1 MRPSAVGSPVK
12 CVMLGAVTLAPWLWL
27 HGQDALPVPS
37 AELGVIRCTVGSSVP
52 LVRIEGASELV
63 GDVLLTCHNVAPAI
77 GFDPRGFV
85 QADVSLSLNVDVANR
100 VGYGLGA
107 EVSDAV
113 LVVNEKNCP
122 LSSAH
127 RTFSSC
133 GSGNDTVQ
141 DPLPGLIVG
150 GLARTLRWERVAI
163 PIPGAAIGSEAGGAE
178 PATDCSGRFGV
189 PGGCHPLT
197 TTVRLTNIRVNAA
210 SLGATGGGSTAAVP
224 VEAYVS
230 VDAEDGTVQLEN
242 ARVRVAEAAPGM
254 ASTVQ
259 ALDADRLCSHG
270 ETTAEV
276 SISEGFAAAFKTAA
290 EATYHPG
297 DPGWSE
303 GYYPAADSVPGA
315 TPARSG
321 TRVSIALAGLPDGID
336 VEAPGTIACSSP
348 SGPAT
353 LELGLVAGASADG
366 RGGSVRS
373 GPSRGQ
379 RLSSEISSEVVAVYE
394 VTRASQLAREECRIP
409 FRLSRSDGANGFP
422 IGGIVTVSTRLA
434 PIGSPVADGSG
445 RQLFAF
451 SRPAVMPSF
460 PLRACGTT
468 LFFPFVTNR
477 SNFDTAIVIA
487 NTSADP
493 LGSRYQSGRC
503 TLRYHGSGVA
513 GQTEPSIQNTVELTA
528 GKQLAFTLSSG
539 NASQG
544 ITPLTDFQ
552 GYLVTECEFQH
563 AQGFAFVTEQVN
575 GAAIL
580 AQGYL
585 AEIVRD
591 SKAGDSD
598 PSPP

>member
-1 MRPSAVGSPVK
+1 MRPTADRSPAK
-12 CVMLGAVTLAPWLWL
+12 RMILGAVMLAPWLSL
-27 HGQDALPVPS
+27 HAQDALPLPS

-52 LVRIEGASELV
+52 LVRIEGATELV

-122 LSSAH
+122 LSSAQ
-127 RTFSSC
+127 RTFSIC

-141 DPLPGLIVG
+141 DPLPGRLVG
-150 GLARTLRWERVAI
+150 GLARTLRWEGVAI
-163 PIPGAAIGSEAGGAE
+163 PIPGAAIGTEAGGAE

-189 PGGCHPLT
+189 PGGCHPRT

-210 SLGATGGGSTAAVP
+210 PLGATGSDSTVAVP

-230 VDAEDGTVQLEN
+230 IDAEDATVQLEN
-242 ARVRVAEAAPGM
+242 ARVRLAEAAPGM
-254 ASTVQ
+254 TSSVQ

-276 SISEGFAAAFKTAA
+276 SISEGFAAAFKTAG
-290 EATYHPG
+290 EPTFHPG

-303 GYYPAADSVPGA
+303 GYYPTAGSAPDASH
-315 TPARSG
+315 ARVG

-336 VEAPGTIACSSP
+336 VEAPGAIACSSA
-348 SGPAT
+348 SGLGT

-366 RGGSVRS
+366 WGGSVRA
-373 GPSRGQ
+373 GPSRDQ
-379 RLSSEISSEVVAVYE
+379 RLSSGTASEVVAVYE
-394 VTRASQLAREECRIP
+394 VTRTNPLAREECRIP
-409 FRLSRSDGANGFP
+409 FRLSRSDRANGP
-422 IGGIVTVSTRLA
+422 SSGGLVTVSSRLA
-434 PIGSPVADGSG
+434 PSGSPVPDGSG
-445 RQLFAF
+445 RQRFAS
-451 SRPAVMPSF
+451 SRPAVTPSF
-460 PLRACGTT
+460 RLGACGTT

-513 GQTEPSIQNTVELTA
+513 GQTEPSIQNTVELAA

-544 ITPLTDFQ
+544 IAPLTDFQ

-585 AEIVRD
+585 AEVVRE
-591 SKAGDSD
+591 SKDADSD
-598 PSPP
+598 SGPP

>member
-1 MRPSAVGSPVK
+1 MRLSADRGLAKGAMIVAVG
-12 CVMLGAVTLAPWLWL
+12 LTPWLSL
-27 HGQDALPVPS
+27 RAQDAFPLPS
-37 AELGVIRCTVGSSVP
+37 TELGVIRCAASASVP

-63 GDVLLTCHNVAPAI
+63 GDILLTCHNVGPAV
-77 GFDPRGFV
+77 GFEPLGFV

-127 RTFSSC
+127 RTFSRC
-133 GSGNDTVQ
+133 DSGDETVQ
-141 DPLPGLIVG
+141 DPMPGRLASG
-150 GLARTLRWERVAI
+150 FARTVRWEGVAI
-163 PIPGAAIGSEAGGAE
+163 PVPGAAIGSEVAGAE
-178 PATDCSGRFGV
+178 PVTDCLGRFGV
-189 PGGCHPLT
+189 RGGCHPGT

-210 SLGATGGGSTAAVP
+210 QLGATGGGSGAAIG

-230 VDAEDGTVQLEN
+230 VDAADGIMQLEN
-242 ARVRVAEAAPGM
+242 SRLRVAEAAPGIV
-254 ASTVQ
+254 STAR
-259 ALDADRLCSHG
+259 ALDPDRLCSHG
-270 ETTAEV
+270 ETTAEIL
-276 SISEGFAAAFKTAA
+276 ISEGFASAFKTVGGP
-290 EATYHPG
+290 TFRPG
-297 DPGWSE
+297 SPGWTE
-303 GYYPAADSVPGA
+303 GYYPSSSPDAGV
-315 TPARSG
+315 G
-321 TRVSIALAGLPDGID
+321 TRVSIALTGLPEGIE
-336 VEAPGTIACSSP
+336 VHAPAAVACSSP
-348 SGPAT
+348 PGTGT
-353 LELGLVAGASADG
+353 LEFGLVVGAGADG
-366 RGGSVRS
+366 SGGSVRS
-373 GPSRGQ
+373 GQSGDQ
-379 RLSSEISSEVVAVYE
+379 RLASELATEAVAVYE
-394 VTRASQLAREECRIP
+394 VTRASPLVTEECQIP
-409 FRLSRSDGANGFP
+409 FRLSRPDGATAP
-422 IGGIVTVSTRLA
+422 PSGGNVAVSARLA
-434 PIGSPVADGSG
+434 PIGSPVNDSSG
-445 RQLFAF
+445 GQRFVS
-451 SRPAVMPSF
+451 SRPAVTPTF
-460 PLRACGTT
+460 RLRACGTT

-513 GQTEPSIQNTVELTA
+513 GQTEPSIQNTVELAA

-544 ITPLTDFQ
+544 IVPLTDFQ

-585 AEIVRD
+585 AEVLRSAED
-591 SKAGDSD
+591 ANSD
-598 PSPP
+598 FGPR